1 MKGSEIMA
9 YVDYA
14 YYTETYKGKLD
25 VDTATKLLEESSD
38 DIDKLTYG
46 RIRRKGFDNLTE
58 FQQDRVKKAV
68 CYQVDFVNK
77 YGEYINMPITG
88 FTAGD
93 ISMSFKKQNETAVGI
108 LADARTID
116 YLSQTGLTVR
126 RL

>member
-1 MKGSEIMA
+1 MS
-9 YVDYA
+9 YVDFE
-14 YYTETYKGKLD
+14 YYSNTFKGKLD
-25 VDTATKLLEESSD
+25 QETIDKLLEEASD

-46 RIRRKGFDNLTE
+46 RVRRKGFDNLTE
-58 FQQDRVKKAV
+58 FQQDKVKKAV
-68 CYQVDFVNK
+68 CYQADFINK

-108 LADARTID
+108 LADTRTID